1 MRAGA
6 LTLEDQTFAWRKPRK
21 LSAPRSDDREP
32 RAWPWPANARHAPV
46 AFPGDH
52 GGFLGGE
59 YGQTGE
65 SDAFAATLH
74 KVLAATSL

>member
-1 MRAGA
+1 MGVGA
-6 LTLEDQTFAWRKPRK
+6 QSGQTIASCGPGRGRT
-21 LSAPRSDDREP
+21 
-32 RAWPWPANARHAPV
+32 ARHAPV
-46 AFPGDH
+46 AFPGDY

>member
-1 MRAGA
+1 MIASRGPGRGRGR
-6 LTLEDQTFAWRKPRK
+6 T
-21 LSAPRSDDREP
+21 
-32 RAWPWPANARHAPV
+32 ARHAPV

>member
-1 MRAGA
+1 MIASRGPGRGRGR
-6 LTLEDQTFAWRKPRK
+6 T
-21 LSAPRSDDREP
+21 
-32 RAWPWPANARHAPV
+32 ARHAPV

-59 YGQTGE
+59 YGE